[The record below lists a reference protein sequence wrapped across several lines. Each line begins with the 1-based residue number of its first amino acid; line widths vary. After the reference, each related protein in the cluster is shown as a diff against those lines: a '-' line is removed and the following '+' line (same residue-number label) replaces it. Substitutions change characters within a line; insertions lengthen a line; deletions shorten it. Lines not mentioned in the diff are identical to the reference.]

1 MDEKLLIQKA
11 AAGDPA
17 AFEELVLRYQTQ
29 VYSLA
34 LRMVGNETDAQDLAQ
49 EAFVRAWRALASFQ
63 FSSQFSTWLYRLTSN
78 ICIDFLRTQNK
89 RKHISLTVLQDEE
102 AQQWDM
108 PDSKPSPEDHIIAS
122 QEREALASAISS
134 LEPEYRQV
142 LILRIVNDCS
152 YQEISQIMGI
162 REGTVKSRL
171 SRAREQLRK
180 KLAQSGNFSGVSS
193 SNSTKGG
200 RSDVQ

>member
-1 MDEKLLIQKA
+1 MDEKQLIQQA
-11 AAGDPA
+11 AAGDAA
-17 AFEELVLRYQTQ
+17 AFEALVLRYQAQ

-34 LRMVGNETDAQDLAQ
+34 YRMVGNEADAQDLAQ
-49 EAFVRAWRALASFQ
+49 EAFVRAWRALDSFQ

-78 ICIDFLRTQNK
+78 ICIDFLRAQKK
-89 RKHISLTVLQDEE
+89 RKHVSLTVLQDDEQ
-102 AQQWDM
+102 QQWDM
-108 PDSKPSPEDHIIAS
+108 PDQKPLPEEQIIAT
-122 QEREALASAISS
+122 EEHEALANAIAA
-134 LEPEYRQV
+134 LDPEHRQV

-152 YQEISQIMGI
+152 YQQISQIMGI

-180 KLAQSGNFSGVSS
+180 KLAQSGNFSGASS
-193 SNSTKGG
+193 SNSAKGG

>member
-1 MDEKLLIQKA
+1 MDEKQLIQQA
-11 AAGDPA
+11 AAGDAA
-17 AFEELVLRYQTQ
+17 AFETLVLRYQTQ

-34 LRMVGNETDAQDLAQ
+34 YRMVGNEADAQDLAQ
-49 EAFVRAWRALASFQ
+49 EAFVRAWRALDSFQ

-78 ICIDFLRTQNK
+78 ICIDFLRAQKK
-89 RKHISLTVLQDEE
+89 RKHVSLTVLQDDEQ
-102 AQQWDM
+102 QQWDM
-108 PDSKPSPEDHIIAS
+108 PDHRPLPEEQMMVS
-122 QEREALASAISS
+122 EEREALSKAIAS
-134 LEPEYRQV
+134 LDPEYRQV

-152 YQEISQIMGI
+152 YQQISEIMGI

-180 KLAQSGNFSGVSS
+180 KLVQNGNLSSVSS

>member
-1 MDEKLLIQKA
+1 MDEKRLIQQA
-11 AAGDPA
+11 ASGDMA
-17 AFEELVLRYQTQ
+17 AFEKLVLRYQTQ

-34 LRMVGNETDAQDLAQ
+34 YRMVGNEADAQDLAQ
-49 EAFVRAWRALASFQ
+49 EAFVRSWRALGSFQ

-78 ICIDFLRTQNK
+78 ICIDFLRAQKK
-89 RKHISLTVLQDEE
+89 RTHVSLTVLQDD
-102 AQQWDM
+102 AQQQWDM
-108 PDSKPSPEDHIIAS
+108 PDHRPLPEEQMMAAEEH
-122 QEREALASAISS
+122 EALANAIAS
-134 LEPEYRQV
+134 LDPEYRQV
-142 LILRIVNDCS
+142 LILRIINDCS
-152 YQEISQIMGI
+152 YQQISEIMGI

-180 KLAQSGNFSGVSS
+180 KLAQSGNFFAVSS